1 MIWTNEKRTE
11 IVTIG
16 RGFVI
21 SYGLD
26 GKELWRAKGF
36 RQSTPSPIVAGGLL
50 YVGSGSQGEANRP
63 LFAVRPGAT
72 GDITLKD
79 GETSNASIAWSLPR
93 FTGYTPSPLAYR
105 GRIYAVNDNGVLQ
118 VADAATGA
126 EVYKA
131 RIGGGGHTFSS
142 SPIASGGRVYV
153 ASEDGDVFVLGT
165 GDRYDELAHN
175 QLGEMT
181 LASPAAAG
189 DRLYVRTLTK
199 LYCLR

>member
-1 MIWTNEKRTE
+1 M
-11 IVTIG
+11 
-16 RGFVI
+16 
-21 SYGLD
+21 
-26 GKELWRAKGF
+26 KGF

-63 LFAVRPGAT
+63 LLAVRPGAK

-79 GETSNASIAWSLPR
+79 GETSNASVAWFLPR

-142 SPIASGGRVYV
+142 SPIASAGPRLRRQRGRRRLR
-153 ASEDGDVFVLGT
+153 ARGRRSLRRAG
-165 GDRYDELAHN
+165 A
-175 QLGEMT
+175 QPLGEMVPG
-181 LASPAAAG
+181 LAGGGRRPPLSSA
-189 DRLYVRTLTK
+189 R
-199 LYCLR
+199 